1 MTSNMRNSVKESR
14 LSLLFVPP
22 AEGGGM
28 EIDMK
33 RELSFLIK
41 LPVMFCML
49 LMLGG
54 CAMPFTGKNIDQVV
68 LTTGFRD
75 DEVFRIGTA
84 VCSEDEYMLYLTNTQ
99 NQYEQVYGSEI
110 WSVASENT
118 TLEDKIK
125 NSINQ
130 PVFLICDGNMIF
142 FGQKIHGLNLR

>member
-1 MTSNMRNSVKESR
+1 
-14 LSLLFVPP
+14 
-22 AEGGGM
+22 
-28 EIDMK
+28 
-33 RELSFLIK
+33 
-41 LPVMFCML
+41 MFCVL

-125 NSINQ
+125 NIIGSKVVIKNKDNNKGKIEIDYYSQ
-130 PVFLICDGNMIF
+130 EELERIVDMIA
-142 FGQKIHGLNLR
+142 KIR